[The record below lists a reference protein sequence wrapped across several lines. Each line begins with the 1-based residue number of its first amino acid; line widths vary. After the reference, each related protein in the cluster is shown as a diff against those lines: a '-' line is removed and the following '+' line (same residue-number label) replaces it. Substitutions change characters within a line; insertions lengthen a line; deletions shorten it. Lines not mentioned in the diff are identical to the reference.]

1 MNFSYIGILKL
12 RPSLRKTIND
22 IKQQSNPIYNL
33 DIRKSLEHNKVPWL
47 NDDIEQLS
55 ESDINLEKD
64 FLIEIIDRLDKIGVL
79 NQLNKLYKE
88 NNTDLLLKDFDYDTI
103 KNSLKSIKSLSNIE
117 TSAYLA
123 FYLNKLTKV
132 NEITM
137 YYKALGAFEYN
148 EDFEKKILNAQ
159 SSSLPEE
166 IQLYK
171 KNRDHA
177 EQTGCLIISSL
188 EDLKTEYETLLSQNK
203 QIQDNKISNS
213 NLPMKSF
220 ANLLEIWKKSRDEQ
234 GHFKI
239 ENNTCNSLM
248 TTFYEHFNKKID
260 ELRGINCEIDKIEDC
275 FIYGNNALDIENQL
289 YCFKETLLQQLIQYA
304 KKPENENKIA
314 IAYYENQNDTNISSI
329 NETRDEVYVFL
340 ENSLFP
346 LSFHTN
352 IANLQHIKGFT
363 RLEKSSEIKNYFEK
377 NSNHLLLPVNL
388 KEKKNIN
395 DWLIL
400 IKKLETPLGILTKKN
415 ITDSKKFNSESVLEN
430 FNCFLNLS
438 GNYFSIS
445 NAVQKNE
452 KTFLDEIKKISQKD
466 NLKFKEKDLL
476 LLMQIIL
483 ERKINKRWN
492 KDNNIPYAN
501 AREELLRITKFHNLD
516 TIIKFSNPFSK
527 MKQALGIQ
535 NFTLTQNQDNNEL
548 ETSHNMDNSTYTKQ
562 VSENI
567 QLSNEKILQLQRK
580 LQEQNDKIKE
590 LELQKQHTEQELHKE
605 KEKVVKLENQNREQ
619 TNTIYKLQRMVNSL
633 LKFCERVRSSRFGR
647 IFFKKSIKELDDGS
661 DIDFD
666 K

>member
-1 MNFSYIGILKL
+1 
-12 RPSLRKTIND
+12 
-22 IKQQSNPIYNL
+22 
-33 DIRKSLEHNKVPWL
+33 
-47 NDDIEQLS
+47 
-55 ESDINLEKD
+55 
-64 FLIEIIDRLDKIGVL
+64 
-79 NQLNKLYKE
+79 
-88 NNTDLLLKDFDYDTI
+88 
-103 KNSLKSIKSLSNIE
+103 
-117 TSAYLA
+117 
-123 FYLNKLTKV
+123 
-132 NEITM
+132 M
-137 YYKALGAFEYN
+137 YYKALGSFEYN
-148 EDFEKKILNAQ
+148 KDFEKKILNAQ
-159 SSSLPEE
+159 SSNLPEE

-171 KNRDHA
+171 NNRDYA

-452 KTFLDEIKKISQKD
+452 KTFLDEIKKIRQKD

-535 NFTLTQNQDNNEL
+535 KFTLTQNQDNNEL